1 LLKDLLKKIFF
12 ICLVVYICSSC
23 NAVKRVADSDHLLVE
38 NSFIV
43 NGKSNTSEALSKLS
57 FQNKNTTIFGFPLR
71 LHIYNLARPNK
82 DSIFEAWLS
91 KRPKRKQRLINKFSK
106 KQLNQIKKSSLGL
119 NGWLKKTGEAPSI
132 LDSLRIKKTK
142 LNLERYYFSK
152 GWFDRKIN
160 YTVDTLG
167 NKRATL
173 SYNIETGQPYN
184 IRNISKEIKT
194 PILDTL
200 YEKVKTESAIIKE
213 KQFDIVNFKEER
225 NRLTS
230 HFRNSGVYHFSQD
243 YVSFE
248 NDTIN
253 TNHNVDV
260 KINIPNRVIRT
271 QDSTTRKPFK
281 IYRIKEVNIFTDAS
295 FKNRSNSTPKK
306 TARFNNFNFYNYN
319 TLKYRP
325 KAITNSVL
333 INQGDLYSD
342 LDKTRTYSYL
352 SQLNAF
358 KYPNIEYVE
367 NVLDTTLTANI
378 YLNPRKKYG
387 LSFDVNV
394 SQSNI
399 QKIGFSFSTGL
410 VIRNIFRGA
419 ETLEI
424 SALGAIGASKDGA
437 KSEDQFFDINELGAD
452 VKLNIPR
459 LFFPFNTEKII
470 PKYMSPTTQLSTGF
484 TSQKNIGLD
493 KRTLN
498 GRLSYNWF
506 PKKTT
511 NNTLD
516 LLNLQY
522 VRNLNPG
529 NYFNVYQ
536 NSFNRLETIAI
547 DSYSTPTEY
556 IISNPD
562 GSSSLDISRADDFI
576 ETVSSDANFLV
587 SNPSE
592 YQTVRNIRERKNRLI
607 QNNFILASNFTLTK
621 DSRENN
627 FDSDFSIFRLKL
639 ELAGNLLNGAADLLD
654 LKKNENGEFE
664 VNDVAFSQYAKTE
677 IDYIKLWNLGRSN
690 VLALRSFVGIAL
702 PIGNSKTIPFSK
714 SFFAGGAND
723 NRAWTAYNLGP
734 GRSDNNNEFN
744 EANLKIAFSLEHRYN
759 LFGNLNGAFF
769 VDAGNIWNVL
779 DDVENPK
786 ATFDSFDSLKD
797 IAVGAGIGL
806 RYDFGFFILRLD
818 TGFKAYNPTYSI
830 NNRWLKDFNFSNAV
844 YNFGINYPF

>member
-1 LLKDLLKKIFF
+1 MLKDSLKKIFF
-12 ICLVVYICSSC
+12 ICLVAYICSSC
-23 NAVKRVADSDHLLVE
+23 NAVKRVADNDHLLVE

-43 NGKSNTSEALSKLS
+43 NGKPNTSEALSKLS
-57 FQNKNTTIFGFPLR
+57 FQNKNTTILGFPLR
-71 LHIYNLARPNK
+71 LHIYNLARPSK
-82 DSIFEAWLS
+82 DSIFEAWLN

-106 KQLNQIKKSSLGL
+106 KQLNQIKKSSLGF
-119 NGWLKKTGEAPSI
+119 NGWLKKTGEAPTI
-132 LDSLRIKKTK
+132 LDSLKIKKTK

-152 GWFDRKIN
+152 GWFDRKID

-173 SYNIETGQPYN
+173 SYNIETGLPYN
-184 IRNISKEIKT
+184 IRNITKEIET

-200 YEKVKTESAIIKE
+200 YEKVKTESAIKKE

-271 QDSTTRKPFK
+271 QDSTTREPFK

-295 FKNRSNSTPKK
+295 FKNRNNSTPKK
-306 TARFNNFNFYNYN
+306 TATFNNFNFYNYDA
-319 TLKYRP
+319 LKYRP
-325 KAITNSVL
+325 KAIINAVL
-333 INQGDLYSD
+333 INKGDLYSD

-387 LSFDVNV
+387 LGFDVNV

-452 VKLNIPR
+452 IKLNIPR

-511 NNTLD
+511 TNTLD

-556 IISNPD
+556 LISNAD

-576 ETVSSDANFLV
+576 ETVSSDSNFLA

-607 QNNFILASNFTLTK
+607 QNNFILASNFSLTK
-621 DSRENN
+621 DTRENN

-830 NNRWLKDFNFSNAV
+830 NNRWFKDFNFSNAV

>member
-1 LLKDLLKKIFF
+1 MKDLLKKIFF

-152 GWFDRKIN
+152 GWFDRKID

-213 KQFDIVNFKEER
+213 KQFDIVDFKEER

-271 QDSTTRKPFK
+271 QDSTTREPFK

-306 TARFNNFNFYNYN
+306 TATFNNFNFYNYN

-378 YLNPRKKYG
+378 YLTPRKKYG

-452 VKLNIPR
+452 IKLNIPR

>member
-1 LLKDLLKKIFF
+1 MKDLLKKIFF

-82 DSIFEAWLS
+82 DSIFKAWLS

-132 LDSLRIKKTK
+132 LDSLRIKKTN

-152 GWFDRKIN
+152 GWFNRKID

-452 VKLNIPR
+452 IKLNIPR

>member
-1 LLKDLLKKIFF
+1 MKNSLKKLFF
-12 ICLVVYICSSC
+12 ICLVAHTFIACD
-23 NAVKRVADSDHLLVE
+23 AVKRVADEDHLLVD
-38 NSFIV
+38 NTFLV
-43 NGKSNTSEALSKLS
+43 NGKPNKSEALSKLS
-57 FQNKNTTIFGFPLR
+57 FQNKNTTIFGFPLK

-82 DSIFEAWLS
+82 DSIFEAWLN
-91 KRPKRKQRLINKFSK
+91 KHPKRQKRLINKFSK
-106 KQLNQIKKSSLGL
+106 KQLNQIKKSSLGF
-119 NGWLKKTGEAPSI
+119 NGWLKKTGEPPSL
-132 LDSLRIKKTK
+132 LDSLKIKKTK

-173 SYNIETGQPYN
+173 SYNIETGQPYY
-184 IRNISKEIKT
+184 IGTISADIET
-194 PILDTL
+194 PILDTI
-200 YEKVKTESAIIKE
+200 YTKGKSKSVIIE
-213 KQFDIVNFKEER
+213 QKQFDILNFKEER
-225 NRLTS
+225 SRLTTL
-230 HFRNSGVYHFSQD
+230 FRNSGIYHFSQD
-243 YVSFE
+243 YISFE

-253 TNHNVDV
+253 TNQNVDV
-260 KINIPNRVIRT
+260 KINIPNQIIRT
-271 QDSTTRKPFK
+271 QDSTRREPFK
-281 IYRIKEVNIFTDAS
+281 AYRIKEVNIFTDAT
-295 FKNRSNSTPKK
+295 FDKRSKLTPHK
-306 TARFNNFNFYNYN
+306 TATYKNFNFYNYGD
-319 TLKYRP
+319 LKYKP
-325 KAITNSVL
+325 KAITNAVL
-333 INQGDLYSD
+333 INQGELYSD

-352 SQLNAF
+352 SRLNAF

-367 NVLDTTLTANI
+367 NITDTTLTANI

-410 VIRNIFRGA
+410 VIRNVFKGA

-424 SALGAIGASKDGA
+424 SALGAVGASKDGA
-437 KSEDQFFDINELGAD
+437 KSEEQFFDINELGAD
-452 VKLNIPR
+452 IKLNIPR
-459 LFFPFNTEKII
+459 LFFPFKTEKII

-484 TSQKNIGLD
+484 SSQKNIGLD

-498 GRLSYNWF
+498 GRLSYKWF
-506 PKKTT
+506 PKITT
-511 NNTLD
+511 TNTLD

-547 DSYSTPTEY
+547 NSYPTPNEY
-556 IISNPD
+556 LITNSD
-562 GSSSLDISRADDFI
+562 GSSSLNSAKADDFI
-576 ETVSSDANFLV
+576 AIVSTDANFLA
-587 SNPSE
+587 SNPLE

-607 QNNFILASNFTLTK
+607 QNNFILASNFNFTK
-621 DSRENN
+621 DTRENN
-627 FDSDFSIFRLKL
+627 FDTDFSIFRLKL
-639 ELAGNLLNGAADLLD
+639 EMAGNLLNGAADLLD
-654 LKKNENGEFE
+654 LKKNPNGEFE

-690 VLALRSFVGIAL
+690 VFALRSFVGIAL
-702 PIGNSKTIPFSK
+702 PLGNSNTIPFSK

-734 GRSDNNNEFN
+734 GSSDNNNEFN

-759 LFGNLNGAFF
+759 LFGKLNGAFF
-769 VDAGNIWNVL
+769 VDAGNVWNVL
-779 DDVENPK
+779 DDVEDPK
-786 ATFDSFDSLKD
+786 ATFDGLDSLRD
-797 IAVGAGIGL
+797 IAIGAGIGL
-806 RYDFGFFILRLD
+806 RYDLGFFVVRFD

-830 NNRWLKDFNFSNAV
+830 NNRWFKDFNFSNAV
-844 YNFGINYPF
+844 YNIGINYPF

>member
-1 LLKDLLKKIFF
+1 
-12 ICLVVYICSSC
+12 
-23 NAVKRVADSDHLLVE
+23 
-38 NSFIV
+38 
-43 NGKSNTSEALSKLS
+43 
-57 FQNKNTTIFGFPLR
+57 
-71 LHIYNLARPNK
+71 
-82 DSIFEAWLS
+82 
-91 KRPKRKQRLINKFSK
+91 
-106 KQLNQIKKSSLGL
+106 
-119 NGWLKKTGEAPSI
+119 
-132 LDSLRIKKTK
+132 LRIKKTK

-152 GWFDRKIN
+152 GWFDRKID

-271 QDSTTRKPFK
+271 QDSTTREPFK

-306 TARFNNFNFYNYN
+306 TATFNNFNFYNYN

-378 YLNPRKKYG
+378 YLTPRKKYG

-452 VKLNIPR
+452 IKLNIPR
-459 LFFPFNTEKII
+459 LFFAFNTEKII

>member
-1 LLKDLLKKIFF
+1 M
-12 ICLVVYICSSC
+12 VVYICSSC

>member
-1 LLKDLLKKIFF
+1 MKDLLKKIFF

-702 PIGNSKTIPFSK
+702 PIGNSKTTPFSK

>member
-1 LLKDLLKKIFF
+1 
-12 ICLVVYICSSC
+12 
-23 NAVKRVADSDHLLVE
+23 
-38 NSFIV
+38 
-43 NGKSNTSEALSKLS
+43 
-57 FQNKNTTIFGFPLR
+57 
-71 LHIYNLARPNK
+71 
-82 DSIFEAWLS
+82 
-91 KRPKRKQRLINKFSK
+91 
-106 KQLNQIKKSSLGL
+106 
-119 NGWLKKTGEAPSI
+119 
-132 LDSLRIKKTK
+132 
-142 LNLERYYFSK
+142 
-152 GWFDRKIN
+152 
-160 YTVDTLG
+160 
-167 NKRATL
+167 
-173 SYNIETGQPYN
+173 
-184 IRNISKEIKT
+184 
-194 PILDTL
+194 
-200 YEKVKTESAIIKE
+200 
-213 KQFDIVNFKEER
+213 
-225 NRLTS
+225 
-230 HFRNSGVYHFSQD
+230 
-243 YVSFE
+243 
-248 NDTIN
+248 
-253 TNHNVDV
+253 
-260 KINIPNRVIRT
+260 
-271 QDSTTRKPFK
+271 
-281 IYRIKEVNIFTDAS
+281 
-295 FKNRSNSTPKK
+295 
-306 TARFNNFNFYNYN
+306 
-319 TLKYRP
+319 
-325 KAITNSVL
+325 
-333 INQGDLYSD
+333 
-342 LDKTRTYSYL
+342 
-352 SQLNAF
+352 
-358 KYPNIEYVE
+358 
-367 NVLDTTLTANI
+367 
-378 YLNPRKKYG
+378 
-387 LSFDVNV
+387 
-394 SQSNI
+394 
-399 QKIGFSFSTGL
+399 L

-452 VKLNIPR
+452 IKLNIPR

-511 NNTLD
+511 TNTLD

-556 IISNPD
+556 LISNAD

-576 ETVSSDANFLV
+576 ETVSSDSNFLA

-607 QNNFILASNFTLTK
+607 QNNFILASNFSLTK
-621 DSRENN
+621 DTRENN

-779 DDVENPK
+779 DDVENLK

-830 NNRWLKDFNFSNAV
+830 NNRWFKDFNFSNAV

>member
-1 LLKDLLKKIFF
+1 LKDLLKKIFF

-23 NAVKRVADSDHLLVE
+23 NAVKRVADNDHLLVE

-152 GWFDRKIN
+152 GWFDRKID

-213 KQFDIVNFKEER
+213 KQFDIVDFKEER

-271 QDSTTRKPFK
+271 QDSTTREPFK

-378 YLNPRKKYG
+378 YLTPRKKYG

-419 ETLEI
+419 ETVEI

-452 VKLNIPR
+452 IKLNIPR

-818 TGFKAYNPTYSI
+818 TGFKSYNPTYSI

>member
-1 LLKDLLKKIFF
+1 MKDLLKKIFF

-152 GWFDRKIN
+152 GWFDRKID

-271 QDSTTRKPFK
+271 QDSTTREPFK

-306 TARFNNFNFYNYN
+306 TATFDNFNFYNYN

-378 YLNPRKKYG
+378 YLTPRKKYG

-452 VKLNIPR
+452 IKLNIPR

-522 VRNLNPG
+522 VRTLNPG

>member
-1 LLKDLLKKIFF
+1 MLKDLLKKIFF

-271 QDSTTRKPFK
+271 QDSTTREPFK

-306 TARFNNFNFYNYN
+306 TATFNNFNFYNYN

>member
-1 LLKDLLKKIFF
+1 MKDLLKKIFF

-378 YLNPRKKYG
+378 YLTPRKKYG

>member
-1 LLKDLLKKIFF
+1 MKDSLKKIFF
-12 ICLVVYICSSC
+12 ICLVAYICSSC
-23 NAVKRVADSDHLLVE
+23 NAVKRVADNDHLLVE

-43 NGKSNTSEALSKLS
+43 NGKPNTSEALSKLS
-57 FQNKNTTIFGFPLR
+57 FQNKNTTILGFPLR
-71 LHIYNLARPNK
+71 LHIYNLARPSK
-82 DSIFEAWLS
+82 DSIFEAWLN

-106 KQLNQIKKSSLGL
+106 KQLNQIKKSSLGF
-119 NGWLKKTGEAPSI
+119 NGWLKKTGEAPTI
-132 LDSLRIKKTK
+132 LDSLKIKKTK

-152 GWFDRKIN
+152 GWFDRKID

-173 SYNIETGQPYN
+173 SYNIETGLPYN
-184 IRNISKEIKT
+184 IRNITKEIET

-200 YEKVKTESAIIKE
+200 YEKVKTESAIKKE

-271 QDSTTRKPFK
+271 QDSTTREPFK

-295 FKNRSNSTPKK
+295 FKNRNNSTPKK
-306 TARFNNFNFYNYN
+306 TATFNNFNFYNYDA
-319 TLKYRP
+319 LKYRP
-325 KAITNSVL
+325 KAIINAVL
-333 INQGDLYSD
+333 INKGDLYSD

-387 LSFDVNV
+387 LGFDVNV

-452 VKLNIPR
+452 IKLNIPR

-511 NNTLD
+511 TNTLD

-556 IISNPD
+556 LISNAD

-576 ETVSSDANFLV
+576 ETVSSDSNFLA

-607 QNNFILASNFTLTK
+607 QNNFILASNFSLTK
-621 DSRENN
+621 DTRENN

-830 NNRWLKDFNFSNAV
+830 NNRWFKDFNFSNAV

>member
-1 LLKDLLKKIFF
+1 MKDLLKKIFF

-23 NAVKRVADSDHLLVE
+23 NTVKRVADSDHLLVE

-152 GWFDRKIN
+152 GWFDRKID

-225 NRLTS
+225 KRLTS

-271 QDSTTRKPFK
+271 QDSTTREPFK

-306 TARFNNFNFYNYN
+306 TATFNNFNFYNYN

-378 YLNPRKKYG
+378 YLTPRKKYG

-452 VKLNIPR
+452 IKLNIPR

>member
-1 LLKDLLKKIFF
+1 MLKDLLKKIFF

-23 NAVKRVADSDHLLVE
+23 NTVKRVADSDHLLVE

-152 GWFDRKIN
+152 GWFDRKID

-184 IRNISKEIKT
+184 IRNLSKEIKT

-225 NRLTS
+225 KRLTS

-271 QDSTTRKPFK
+271 QDSTTREPFK

-306 TARFNNFNFYNYN
+306 TATFNNFNFYNYN

-378 YLNPRKKYG
+378 YLTPRKKYG

-452 VKLNIPR
+452 IKLNIPR

-562 GSSSLDISRADDFI
+562 GSSSLDISRVDDFI

-607 QNNFILASNFTLTK
+607 QNNFILASNLTLTK

>member
-152 GWFDRKIN
+152 GWFDRKID

-271 QDSTTRKPFK
+271 QDSTTREPFK

-306 TARFNNFNFYNYN
+306 TATFDNFNFYNYN

-378 YLNPRKKYG
+378 YLTPRKKYG

-452 VKLNIPR
+452 IKLNIPR

>member
-1 LLKDLLKKIFF
+1 MKDLLKKIFF

-152 GWFDRKIN
+152 GWFDRKID

-271 QDSTTRKPFK
+271 QDSTTREPFK

-306 TARFNNFNFYNYN
+306 TATFNNFNFYNYN

-378 YLNPRKKYG
+378 YLTPRKKYG

-452 VKLNIPR
+452 IKLNIPR
-459 LFFPFNTEKII
+459 LFFAFNTEKII

>member
-1 LLKDLLKKIFF
+1 MKDLLKKIFF

-23 NAVKRVADSDHLLVE
+23 NAVKRVSDSDHLLVE

-378 YLNPRKKYG
+378 YLTPRKKYG

-452 VKLNIPR
+452 IKLNIPR
-459 LFFPFNTEKII
+459 LFFAFNTEKII

>member
-1 LLKDLLKKIFF
+1 MKDLLKKIFF

-23 NAVKRVADSDHLLVE
+23 NTVKRVADSDHLLVE

-152 GWFDRKIN
+152 GWFDRKID

-225 NRLTS
+225 KRLTS

-271 QDSTTRKPFK
+271 QDSTTREPFK

-306 TARFNNFNFYNYN
+306 TATFNNFNFYNYN

-378 YLNPRKKYG
+378 YLTPRKKYG
-387 LSFDVNV
+387 LNFDVNV

-452 VKLNIPR
+452 IKLNIPR

>member
-1 LLKDLLKKIFF
+1 MKDLLKKIFF

>member
-152 GWFDRKIN
+152 GWFDRKID

-271 QDSTTRKPFK
+271 QDSTTREPFK

-306 TARFNNFNFYNYN
+306 TATFDNFNFYNYN

-378 YLNPRKKYG
+378 YLTPRKKYG

-452 VKLNIPR
+452 IKLNIPR

-522 VRNLNPG
+522 VRTLNPG

>member
-1 LLKDLLKKIFF
+1 MLKDLLKKIFF

-152 GWFDRKIN
+152 GWFDRKID

-271 QDSTTRKPFK
+271 QDSTTREPFK

-306 TARFNNFNFYNYN
+306 TATFDNFNFYNYN

-378 YLNPRKKYG
+378 YLTPRKKYG

-452 VKLNIPR
+452 IKLNIPR

-522 VRNLNPG
+522 VRTLNPG

>member
-1 LLKDLLKKIFF
+1 M
-12 ICLVVYICSSC
+12 VVYICSSC

-152 GWFDRKIN
+152 GWFDRKID

-271 QDSTTRKPFK
+271 QDSTTREPFK

-306 TARFNNFNFYNYN
+306 TATFNNFNFYNYN

-452 VKLNIPR
+452 IKLNIPR
-459 LFFPFNTEKII
+459 LFFAFNTEKII

-677 IDYIKLWNLGRSN
+677 IDYIKLWNMGRSN

>member
-1 LLKDLLKKIFF
+1 MKDLLKKIFF

-152 GWFDRKIN
+152 GWFDRKID

-271 QDSTTRKPFK
+271 QDSTTREPFK

-306 TARFNNFNFYNYN
+306 TATFNNFNFYNYN

-378 YLNPRKKYG
+378 YLTPRKKYG

-452 VKLNIPR
+452 IKLNIPR
-459 LFFPFNTEKII
+459 LFFAFNTEKII

-607 QNNFILASNFTLTK
+607 QNNFILASSFTLTK

>member
-1 LLKDLLKKIFF
+1 MKDLLKKIFF

-152 GWFDRKIN
+152 GWFDRKID

-271 QDSTTRKPFK
+271 QDSTTREPFK

-306 TARFNNFNFYNYN
+306 TATFNNFNFYNYN

-342 LDKTRTYSYL
+342 LEKTRTYSYL

-452 VKLNIPR
+452 IKLNIPR
-459 LFFPFNTEKII
+459 LFFAFNTEKII

>member
-1 LLKDLLKKIFF
+1 MKDLLKKIFF

-152 GWFDRKIN
+152 GWFDRKID

-213 KQFDIVNFKEER
+213 KQFDIVDFKEER

-271 QDSTTRKPFK
+271 QDSTTREPFK

-306 TARFNNFNFYNYN
+306 TATFNNFNFYNYN

-378 YLNPRKKYG
+378 YLTPRKKYG

>member
-1 LLKDLLKKIFF
+1 MKDLLKKIFF

-152 GWFDRKIN
+152 GWFDRKID

-271 QDSTTRKPFK
+271 QDSTTREPFK

-306 TARFNNFNFYNYN
+306 TATFNNFNFYNYN

-342 LDKTRTYSYL
+342 LEKTRTYSYL

-452 VKLNIPR
+452 IKLNIPR
-459 LFFPFNTEKII
+459 LFFAFNTEKII

-576 ETVSSDANFLV
+576 EIVSSDANFLV

>member
-1 LLKDLLKKIFF
+1 MLKDLLKKIFF

-23 NAVKRVADSDHLLVE
+23 NTVKRVADSDHLLVE

-152 GWFDRKIN
+152 GWFDRKID

-225 NRLTS
+225 KRLTS

-271 QDSTTRKPFK
+271 QDSTTREPFK

-306 TARFNNFNFYNYN
+306 TATFNNFNFYNYN

-333 INQGDLYSD
+333 INQGDLYND

-378 YLNPRKKYG
+378 YLTPRKKYG

-452 VKLNIPR
+452 IKLNIPR
-459 LFFPFNTEKII
+459 LFFPFNTQKII

-556 IISNPD
+556 IISNLD

>member
-1 LLKDLLKKIFF
+1 MKDLLKKIFF

-152 GWFDRKIN
+152 GWFDRKID

-271 QDSTTRKPFK
+271 QDSTTREPFK

-306 TARFNNFNFYNYN
+306 TATFNNFNFYNYN

-378 YLNPRKKYG
+378 YLTPRKKYG

-459 LFFPFNTEKII
+459 LFFAFNTEKII

>member
-1 LLKDLLKKIFF
+1 MLKDLLKKIFF

-152 GWFDRKIN
+152 GWFDIKID

-271 QDSTTRKPFK
+271 QDSTTREPFK

-306 TARFNNFNFYNYN
+306 TATFNNFNFYNYN

-452 VKLNIPR
+452 IKLNIPR
-459 LFFPFNTEKII
+459 LFFAFNTEKII

>member
-1 LLKDLLKKIFF
+1 MLKDSLKKIFF
-12 ICLVVYICSSC
+12 ICLVAYICSSC
-23 NAVKRVADSDHLLVE
+23 NAVKRVADNDYLLVE

-43 NGKSNTSEALSKLS
+43 NGKPNTSEALSKLS
-57 FQNKNTTIFGFPLR
+57 FQNKNTTILGFPLR
-71 LHIYNLARPNK
+71 LHIYNLARPSK
-82 DSIFEAWLS
+82 DSIFEAWLN

-106 KQLNQIKKSSLGL
+106 KQLNQIKKSSLGF
-119 NGWLKKTGEAPSI
+119 NGWLKKTGEAPTI
-132 LDSLRIKKTK
+132 LDSLKIKKTK

-152 GWFDRKIN
+152 GWFDRKID

-173 SYNIETGQPYN
+173 SYNIETGLPYN
-184 IRNISKEIKT
+184 IRNITNEIET

-200 YEKVKTESAIIKE
+200 YEKVKTESAIKKE

-271 QDSTTRKPFK
+271 QDSTTREPFK

-295 FKNRSNSTPKK
+295 FKNRNNSTPKK
-306 TARFNNFNFYNYN
+306 TATFNNFNFYNYDA
-319 TLKYRP
+319 LKYRP
-325 KAITNSVL
+325 KAITNAVL
-333 INQGDLYSD
+333 INKGDLYSD

-387 LSFDVNV
+387 LGFDVNV

-452 VKLNIPR
+452 IKLNIPR

-511 NNTLD
+511 TNTLD

-556 IISNPD
+556 LISNAD

-576 ETVSSDANFLV
+576 ETVSSDSNFLA

-607 QNNFILASNFTLTK
+607 QNNFILASNFSLTK
-621 DSRENN
+621 DTRENN

-830 NNRWLKDFNFSNAV
+830 NNRWFKDFNFSNAV